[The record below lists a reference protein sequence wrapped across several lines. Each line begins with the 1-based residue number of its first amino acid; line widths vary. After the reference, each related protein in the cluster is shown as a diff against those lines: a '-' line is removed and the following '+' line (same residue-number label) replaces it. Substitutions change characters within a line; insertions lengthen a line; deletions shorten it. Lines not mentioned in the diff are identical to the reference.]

1 MHWALF
7 GVRHHH
13 QPVSKYLNKG
23 MQLVYLDQCVISRF
37 LSKPENH
44 QWLELRDLVLKGNA
58 ARKILCPTS
67 LEHLIETSPLP
78 DAEAICLDKLMGQ
91 LSFGWALAD
100 EFLLIAW
107 QIVVKLRSRPLSRS
121 QIVEKHRL
129 RPITYPGTLAE
140 LRGVKAGLDQHNAW
154 TMQGVNEFNA
164 LTRDG
169 RKADGKMLQVLIRLS
184 SDSFVKKLLAE
195 VSNSLLVGRV
205 VIRVEEH
212 NDTMLNWASK
222 VVYELITK
230 HRLAPEEGQKLC
242 QLLKIEGLGFIPTLK
257 IKAELQAMHFFRR
270 EKIEPRDQ
278 YDITR
283 AACAL
288 PYADIFITDGG
299 KASAIREL
307 KLDTAYETEVFSMK
321 KSELPAL
328 TARLKEIV
336 C

>member
-1 MHWALF
+1 ML
-7 GVRHHH
+7 
-13 QPVSKYLNKG
+13 
-23 MQLVYLDQCVISRF
+23 LVYLDQCVLSRF
-37 LSKPENH
+37 LDKPGNQ
-44 QWLELRDLVLKGNA
+44 QWLELRNLVLKGNA

-67 LEHLIETSPLP
+67 LEHLIETSSLP
-78 DAEAICLDKLMGQ
+78 DAEAIFLDELMGT
-91 LSFGWALAD
+91 LSFGWALLD
-100 EFLLIAW
+100 ESLLIAR
-107 QIVVKLRSRPLSRS
+107 QIIAKLRSRPLSHS
-121 QIVEKHRL
+121 QILEKRLL
-129 RPITYPGTLAE
+129 RPITYPRTLAK
-140 LRGVKAGLDQHNAW
+140 LRKVKAELDQHNAW
-154 TMQGVNEFNA
+154 TMQGVNELNA

-169 RKADGKMLQVLIRLS
+169 RKAGGEMLQVLIKLR
-184 SDSFVKKLLAE
+184 SDSYVKKLLAE

-212 NDTMLNWASK
+212 NEKVLNWASK
-222 VVYELITK
+222 VVYDLITK
-230 HRLAPEEGQKLC
+230 HRLALEEGQKLC
-242 QLLKIEGLGFIPTLK
+242 QLLRVEGLNLIPTLK
-257 IKAELQAMHFFRR
+257 IKAELEAMQFFRR

-307 KLDTAYETEVFSMK
+307 KLDTAYGTEVFSMK
-321 KSELPAL
+321 KGELPAL

>member
-1 MHWALF
+1 M
-7 GVRHHH
+7 
-13 QPVSKYLNKG
+13 
-23 MQLVYLDQCVISRF
+23 
-37 LSKPENH
+37 
-44 QWLELRDLVLKGNA
+44 
-58 ARKILCPTS
+58 
-67 LEHLIETSPLP
+67 ETSPLP
-78 DAEAICLDKLMGQ
+78 DAEAVSLDKLMSE
-91 LSFGWALAD
+91 LSFGWALSD
-100 EFLLIAW
+100 EFLLIAR
-107 QIVVKLRSRPLSRS
+107 QIIAKLRSRALSRS
-121 QIVEKHRL
+121 HILEKHLL
-129 RPITYPGTLAE
+129 RPITYPGTLAA

-169 RKADGKMLQVLIRLS
+169 RKADGKMLQVLVKLS
-184 SDSFVKKLLAE
+184 SDSYVKKLLAE
-195 VSNSLLVGRV
+195 VSNSLLKGRV
-205 VIRVEEH
+205 VVRVEEH
-212 NDTMLNWASK
+212 NDKALNWASK

-230 HRLAPEEGQKLC
+230 HRLALEEGHKLC
-242 QLLKIEGLGFIPTLK
+242 QLLRIEGLDFIPTLK
-257 IKAELQAMHFFRR
+257 IKAELQAMQYFRR

-307 KLDTAYETEVFSMK
+307 KLDIAYETEVFSLK
-321 KSELPAL
+321 KGELPAL